1 MTVYGVLST
10 GDSVG
15 VIEVVRNAETLA
27 QIHKTRGGAKAA
39 LDDKA
44 VLVWLK
50 SHNQTDELLRTAIDN
65 FTRSCAGYCVA
76 TYVLGIG
83 DRHSDNIMIKRTGE
97 LLHIDFGHF
106 LGNFKSKF
114 GVRRERVPFV
124 LTNDFLHVIMKG
136 LESKSRHDEQER
148 KEYFLDL
155 CERAYMVLREK
166 ADLFI
171 SLFMA
176 MLSTGIPELRSSSD
190 ISYLQQTLDLGKSED
205 HARRHFRSRL
215 SEAMGNQ
222 LSTRINW
229 LLHNMA
235 RDN

>member
-1 MTVYGVLST
+1 MTVYSVLST

-50 SHNQTDELLRTAIDN
+50 SHNQTDELYDICYVSSVYDHLSVYLLLLRLRTAIEN

-97 LLHIDFGHF
+97 VFRQFNALFRLL
-106 LGNFKSKF
+106 
-114 GVRRERVPFV
+114 
-124 LTNDFLHVIMKG
+124 
-136 LESKSRHDEQER
+136 
-148 KEYFLDL
+148 
-155 CERAYMVLREK
+155 
-166 ADLFI
+166 
-171 SLFMA
+171 MA
-176 MLSTGIPELRSSSD
+176 ICVAVAT
-190 ISYLQQTLDLGKSED
+190 Y
-205 HARRHFRSRL
+205 
-215 SEAMGNQ
+215 
-222 LSTRINW
+222 
-229 LLHNMA
+229 
-235 RDN
+235 

>member
-1 MTVYGVLST
+1 MSYSDVCMS
-10 GDSVG
+10 SC
-15 VIEVVRNAETLA
+15 
-27 QIHKTRGGAKAA
+27 
-39 LDDKA
+39 
-44 VLVWLK
+44 
-50 SHNQTDELLRTAIDN
+50 LLQ
-65 FTRSCAGYCVA
+65 
-76 TYVLGIG
+76 
-83 DRHSDNIMIKRTGE
+83 

-136 LESKSRHDEQER
+136 LESRSKQDEQGR
-148 KEYFLDL
+148 KDYFLDL

-176 MLSTGIPELRSSSD
+176 MLSTGIPELRSFSD
-190 ISYLQQTLDLGKSED
+190 ISYLQQTLVLGTSEEN
-205 HARRHFRSRL
+205 ARRHFRSRL